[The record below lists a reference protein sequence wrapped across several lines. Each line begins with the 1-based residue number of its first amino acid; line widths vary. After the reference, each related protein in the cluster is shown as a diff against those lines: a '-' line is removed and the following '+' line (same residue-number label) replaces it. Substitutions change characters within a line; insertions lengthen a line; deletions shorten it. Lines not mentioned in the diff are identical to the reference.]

1 MKYDCNL
8 SLPVVN
14 HIGHSGL
21 SVDDDFPP
29 LSKIHPGAEG
39 KSSVTESNAVGS
51 LLPGNEDEL
60 LAGVMDDF
68 DLSDLPTQLE
78 DLEDELF
85 DSGGGMEM
93 DFDLQEG
100 LLTGVSS
107 LSMSDGVPNGIS
119 NHSLTNGGGTV
130 AGEHP
135 YGEHP
140 SRTLFVRNINS
151 NVEDTELKSLFE
163 VFLCIHIHLLLVLI
177 IAYLTL
183 FM

>member
-1 MKYDCNL
+1 M

-29 LSKIHPGAEG
+29 LSKIRSGAEG
-39 KSSVTESNAVGS
+39 KSAVTESNAVGN
-51 LLPGNEDEL
+51 LLPGNEDDL

-93 DFDLQEG
+93 DFDFQDS

-107 LSMSDGVPNGIS
+107 LSMSDGVHNGIGS
-119 NHSLTNGGGTV
+119 HSLTNSGGTV

-151 NVEDTELKSLFE
+151 NVEDSELKSLFE
-163 VFLCIHIHLLLVLI
+163 VFVVISIHLPLNTCDRV
-177 IAYLTL
+177 
-183 FM
+183 